1 MVLVVI
7 PEPFKNKKISLDRYF
22 KNTQN
27 PNNDTITPSYF
38 NSSFGTLINSGRLSG
53 DYPKTCFE
61 YIHMNP
67 VMDKLVSKPEE
78 WEFSS
83 YRDYYSGR
91 NGKLISYERAEVEL
105 GIIMENL
112 L

>member
-1 MVLVVI
+1 
-7 PEPFKNKKISLDRYF
+7 
-22 KNTQN
+22 
-27 PNNDTITPSYF
+27 
-38 NSSFGTLINSGRLSG
+38 
-53 DYPKTCFE
+53 
-61 YIHMNP
+61 MNP